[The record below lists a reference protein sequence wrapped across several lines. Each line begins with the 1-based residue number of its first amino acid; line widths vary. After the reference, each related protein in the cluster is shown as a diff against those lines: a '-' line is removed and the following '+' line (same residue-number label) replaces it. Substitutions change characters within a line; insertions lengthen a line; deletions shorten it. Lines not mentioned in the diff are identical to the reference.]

1 MNTITN
7 KDFTFQTD
15 MEYYKETIKCS
26 LFDFNGVRIETTYKD
41 GRIIDEPLK
50 TFDDY
55 HNFIEKHKKSP
66 DVESYH
72 VYPVKH
78 GYERKFWGY
87 M

>member
-26 LFDFNGVRIETTYKD
+26 LFDFNGVRIKTTYKD
-41 GRIIDEPLK
+41 GRIIVWPVK

-55 HNFIEKHKKSP
+55 NNLIEDLKKSP

-72 VYPVKH
+72 AYPARH
-78 GYERKFWGY
+78 LYEREFWGD